1 MGRSA
6 STIQSILRKTVK
18 SHKGMLSSDEK
29 NKLWWNVCDKNINFT
44 DKDHITNSVSSHF
57 KSGKHKEKLNNWDK
71 SHQQQHITTSLQNAI
86 ASEQKNQ
93 YFSDLTKAF
102 LSADIPLH
110 KLKNEN
116 LVLFLKKYTKENQPN
131 PSTLRNHYVRE
142 VYNNTIEKVL
152 EIIGDNDIYII
163 LDDTQ
168 DSCERYA
175 VNILV
180 GSLGGNYCKPMLIK
194 TQHVEVPNHTA
205 FLQVIN
211 NAMNII
217 FKNDIKYGKLKLIV
231 TDQARVMLKTVEVLK
246 QFYPYVMHITC
257 LVHALNRVCE
267 KVREE
272 IVLVNKF
279 ISLMKKVLRKSPR
292 RQQLFKNATNLPLP
306 RNPIIIRW
314 NSWLN
319 TAS

>member
-1 MGRSA
+1 
-6 STIQSILRKTVK
+6 
-18 SHKGMLSSDEK
+18 
-29 NKLWWNVCDKNINFT
+29 
-44 DKDHITNSVSSHF
+44 
-57 KSGKHKEKLNNWDK
+57 
-71 SHQQQHITTSLQNAI
+71 
-86 ASEQKNQ
+86 
-93 YFSDLTKAF
+93 
-102 LSADIPLH
+102 
-110 KLKNEN
+110 
-116 LVLFLKKYTKENQPN
+116 
-131 PSTLRNHYVRE
+131 
-142 VYNNTIEKVL
+142 
-152 EIIGDNDIYII
+152 
-163 LDDTQ
+163 
-168 DSCERYA
+168 
-175 VNILV
+175 
-180 GSLGGNYCKPMLIK
+180 
-194 TQHVEVPNHTA
+194 
-205 FLQVIN
+205 
-211 NAMNII
+211 MNII